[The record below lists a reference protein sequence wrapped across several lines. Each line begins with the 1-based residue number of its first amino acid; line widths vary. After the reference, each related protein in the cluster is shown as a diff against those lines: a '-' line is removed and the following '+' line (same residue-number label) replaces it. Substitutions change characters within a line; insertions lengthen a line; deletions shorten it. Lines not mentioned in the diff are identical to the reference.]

1 MHKDYLQENKQQK
14 VVIFHIVRRVNKM
27 FNQTGIKTEKYGN
40 ITQILKNVELQE
52 SVGIVV
58 DDSVATADSLG
69 RKIVKAGTPLTGDL
83 DNRTTAFTAAK
94 AGSSVEKSDA
104 VGVLLHDV
112 DVTTGDANGT
122 LLIFGFV
129 NTNRIDATTKV
140 KITEQ
145 VKEALPMIKFIA
157 C

>member
-1 MHKDYLQENKQQK
+1 
-14 VVIFHIVRRVNKM
+14 M
-27 FNQTGIKTEKYGN
+27 FNKTGIKTEKYGN

-83 DNRTTAFTAAK
+83 DNRTTAFTAAS
-94 AGSSVEKSDA
+94 AGDGSNPSNA

-112 DVTTGDANGT
+112 DVTTGDVTGT
-122 LLIFGFV
+122 LLIIGFV
-129 NTNRIDATTKV
+129 RTNRIDTTQK
-140 KITEQ
+140 Q
-145 VKEALPMIKFIA
+145 RLQHR
-157 C
+157 

>member
-1 MHKDYLQENKQQK
+1 
-14 VVIFHIVRRVNKM
+14 M

-58 DDSVATADSLG
+58 DASVATADSLG
-69 RKIVKAGTPLTGDL
+69 RKIVKAGTPLTGNL
-83 DNRTTAFTAAK
+83 NERTKVFTEAK
-94 AGSSVEKSDA
+94 VESTTGKSNA

-112 DVTTGDANGT
+112 DVTIGSANGT

-129 NTNRIDATTKV
+129 NTNRIDTTTKT
-140 KITEQ
+140 KITKQ
-145 VKEALPMIKFIA
+145 VEEALPMIKFIA